1 MPTARP
7 EPRKTLPDRWQ
18 WLAFAVVALALA
30 ALVIALAGQYGAAQ
44 ADRSLT
50 ERGQAAAQLQVAA
63 LEAELDKQRAVPFL
77 VARDADVLSALQ
89 QPDQGKLTQLD
100 AKLETLSEGVR
111 AAVIYII
118 DAKGLA
124 VAASNYRTGT
134 SFVGNN
140 YAFRAY
146 FRDAMANGTARLFA
160 LGTVSQRP
168 GLYLAERIDG
178 PTEPLGVVVVKV
190 EFDTIEATWQAAGG
204 TSYVMDERG
213 VVLLSDIAD
222 WRFRTQQAISPEMA
236 ERLRDSLQFGGASL
250 APLPVEPAEVA
261 TPVEIVTAS
270 LPPSNTPQTAI
281 RLATAIPDTDWTLYM
296 LLPVAAERD
305 NAVGSARALGL
316 LALVALLLGAAL
328 LLAYL
333 QRNRRAQARQ
343 ATQHA
348 ALEAGIAAR
357 TADLTAANQQL
368 TKAMEERAE
377 AESRAAQLRDDLAQS
392 NRLAVLGQI
401 AAGVAHE
408 INQPVGAIR
417 AYAENGVTLLER
429 QSTAQA
435 SDNLRAIT
443 SLTERIGA
451 ITEQLRGFARKG
463 QRSIAPT
470 DLAEAVTAALTLLGA
485 PIRSHAVS
493 ISFEPPREP
502 VPVLAD
508 RMGLEQIIVNLVQN
522 ALEALSTT
530 PDPHLRL
537 TIDQAAE
544 RATLIVTDNGPG
556 IAPDIFAQLFVP
568 FSTSKPRGL
577 GLGLVISHDLAV
589 SFGGTLS
596 AEPPTGHGASFTLT
610 LRRAP

>member
-1 MPTARP
+1 MSIARP

-18 WLAFAVVALALA
+18 WLAFGAVALALA
-30 ALVIALAGQYGAAQ
+30 ALVVALAGQYGAAQ
-44 ADRSLT
+44 ADHSLT

-89 QPDQGKLTQLD
+89 QPDQGKLSQLD

-118 DAKGLA
+118 DAEGLA
-124 VAASNYRTGT
+124 VAASNYRTDT

-140 YAFRAY
+140 YAFRSY

-178 PTEPLGVVVVKV
+178 PAGPLGVVVVKV
-190 EFDTIEATWQAAGG
+190 EFDAIEATWQAAGG

-222 WRFRTQQAISPEMA
+222 WRFRTQQAISAEMA

-250 APLPVEPAEVA
+250 VPLPVEPAEVIA
-261 TPVEIVTAS
+261 PVEIVTAS
-270 LPPSNTPQTAI
+270 LPTPQTAI

-296 LLPVAAERD
+296 LLPVATDRAS
-305 NAVGSARALGL
+305 AVSSTRALGL
-316 LALVALLLGAAL
+316 LALVPLLLGAAL
-328 LLAYL
+328 LLAHL

-343 ATQHA
+343 TAQHA

-357 TADLTAANQQL
+357 TADLTSANQQL
-368 TKAMEERAE
+368 TKAMGERAQ
-377 AESRAAQLRDDLAQS
+377 AESREAQLRDDLAQS

-429 QSTAQA
+429 QSSAQA

-463 QRSIAPT
+463 QRSIAPV
-470 DLAEAVTAALTLLGA
+470 DLSDAVTAALTLLGA
-485 PIRSHAVS
+485 PIRSHTVTIDFA
-493 ISFEPPREP
+493 PPHEP

-537 TIDQAAE
+537 TIEQAAE
-544 RATLIVTDNGPG
+544 TTTLTVADNGPG

-596 AEPPTGHGASFTLT
+596 AEAPTGHGASFTLT